1 MEWSITDAT
10 MPAISRGSVFTTK
23 CFHRIST
30 MAKTGASSR
39 AFEQAIALET
49 AVDGQTVPNK
59 DRKWPAKSFQLVTF
73 RGWVFTVQGSNE
85 TLTLNSNTSASCIIR
100 MLGCEFR
107 LTGIRIQSPINSGGK
122 LSLRLRGENQG
133 VAPFYR
139 MWPLAGGLLDM
150 NGELVKTSDT
160 RIDIRKWQPCNVD
173 EALPGWRRS
182 AR

>member
-1 MEWSITDAT
+1 MASKELPASHFSWMGLYSPGFERNLDAE
-10 MPAISRGSVFTTK
+10 
-23 CFHRIST
+23 
-30 MAKTGASSR
+30 
-39 AFEQAIALET
+39 FEHIRHVL
-49 AVDGQTVPNK
+49 
-59 DRKWPAKSFQLVTF
+59 
-73 RGWVFTVQGSNE
+73 
-85 TLTLNSNTSASCIIR
+85 IR

-133 VAPFYR
+133 VAPFYW
-139 MWPLAGGLLDM
+139 MWPWAGGLLDM

-160 RIDIRKWQPCNVD
+160 RIDIRKWPPCNVD